1 MSSTSIILGTIA
13 NVMWLFVLIP
23 QLLTNY
29 KLKKTDGISLSLIIS
44 WIYGDILVIVS
55 SYLKQSNKIVMYSSI
70 YHILLIMVLGCQVLY
85 YRINNNS
92 NNYEQTEGEQTEG
105 EQTEGEGGHEQV
117 CGYLTKSE
125 QIYILLSVGSLG
137 TSVPGILFYPDLM
150 ADIFGWCALGM
161 FVSSRI
167 PQIILNYE
175 RGSSAGI
182 SSTSFILINI
192 SNYISL
198 SSILVDVH
206 NYDDVLKNLQWIIS
220 PFITSILDIIML
232 NVSVK
237 PKIEVHEDMLF
248 EV

>member
-1 MSSTSIILGTIA
+1 MSSTSIILGTIS

-23 QLLTNY
+23 QLHTNY

-85 YRINNNS
+85 YRVNNINNYS
-92 NNYEQTEGEQTEG
+92 QAEDGERELDP
-105 EQTEGEGGHEQV
+105 ERS
-117 CGYLTKSE
+117 YLTKSE
-125 QIYILLSVGSLG
+125 QKYILLSVGSLG
-137 TSVPGILFYPDLM
+137 TSVPGILFYPELI

-161 FVSSRI
+161 FIGSRI

-175 RGSSAGI
+175 KKSSEGI
-182 SSTSFILINI
+182 SAMSFILINI

-198 SSILVDVH
+198 ASILVDVH
-206 NYDDVLKNLQWIIS
+206 NYQDFLNNLQWIIS
-220 PFITSILDIIML
+220 PFLTSILDIIML
-232 NVSVK
+232 NIAVK
-237 PKIEVHEDMLF
+237 NRNQDVNEDILF
-248 EV
+248 QV